1 MAFEREQNRRRED
14 RRDGRERRA
23 YRSLK
28 GSWHLT
34 QWVDIKLQFETRYLM
49 TIAGI
54 VLFNWVYQAAP
65 SFVSLNQ
72 MNLFFGLYFVWISFT
87 YFLVYRD
94 QDKAWKARLT
104 MWADILGIAFV
115 VINDPSPVP
124 PTALVWILIVMGNG
138 MRFGMSMFREALA
151 VCFIVAAAILTIKAY
166 GASYESVAGI
176 SVQAIFGAAII
187 VYAYVLT
194 SRIDRTHRE
203 VERISRLDPLTSL
216 LNRISFIEVAENM
229 LAKVCQHDS
238 KLTLMFI
245 DIDKFKSIN
254 DSMGHAKGDKVL
266 CELSHILK
274 HNIRCSDAAAR
285 FGGDEFVLILN
296 DTSIDIAAQVASRIQ
311 QETTKWVAASDF
323 DLSLSI
329 GVGEAPTHGDCL
341 DELLLMVDRAMYE
354 TKFATAQG
362 GVAYARDH

>member
-1 MAFEREQNRRRED
+1 MGFEHEQNRRGED
-14 RRDGRERRA
+14 RRAGSERRV
-23 YRSLK
+23 YKSLK

-34 QWVDIKLQFETRYLM
+34 RWADIKLQFETRYLM
-49 TIAGI
+49 TIAGFA
-54 VLFNWVYQAAP
+54 LFNWVYQAAP
-65 SFVSLNQ
+65 LFVSLNQ

-87 YFLVYRD
+87 YILVYHG
-94 QDKAWKARLT
+94 QDKVWKARLT
-104 MWADILGIAFV
+104 MCADILGIAFV
-115 VINDPSPVP
+115 VINDPSSVP
-124 PTALVWILIVMGNG
+124 PTVLVWVLIVMGNG

-151 VCFIVAAAILTIKAY
+151 VCFIVAAVILSIKVY
-166 GASYESVAGI
+166 GASYDSVAGI
-176 SVQAIFGAAII
+176 SILAVFCAAII

-203 VERISRLDPLTSL
+203 LERLSRLDPLTSL
-216 LNRISFIEVAENM
+216 LNRISFVDVAGDM
-229 LAKVCQHDS
+229 LAKVCKYDS

-266 CELSHILK
+266 CELSSILK

-285 FGGDEFVLILN
+285 FGGDEFVLVLN
-296 DTSIDIAAQVASRIQ
+296 DTGIKVATQVVNRIQ
-311 QETTKWVAASDF
+311 RETMKWVDESDF

-341 DELLLMVDRAMYE
+341 DELLLKVDQAMYE
-354 TKFATAQG
+354 TKFSATLG
-362 GVAYARDH
+362 GVAYAKG